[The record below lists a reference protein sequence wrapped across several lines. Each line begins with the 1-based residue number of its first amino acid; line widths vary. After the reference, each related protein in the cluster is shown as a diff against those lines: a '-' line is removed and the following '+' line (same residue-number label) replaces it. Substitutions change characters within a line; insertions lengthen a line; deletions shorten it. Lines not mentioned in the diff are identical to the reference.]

1 MNAHAMREGPPRPA
15 AREDRWKA
23 LTQQASAAYAN
34 RENGAADD
42 LYRSALAEAEL
53 LLRSA
58 ENGAGTVQAPALLV
72 ISHHNLAQF
81 ALRRGQA
88 ERATAH
94 YRDAFYRLLA
104 LAGNTSAPLGLREA
118 CVPHLKVA
126 LVALASDLGTCGA
139 LSGKLRRDMARAR
152 DAMHAARGR
161 SY

>member
-1 MNAHAMREGPPRPA
+1 MNAHGMLEGPPRSA
-15 AREDRWKA
+15 ASEDRWKA
-23 LTQQASAAYAN
+23 LTRQANVAYAN
-34 RENGAADD
+34 PEGEAADD

-53 LLRSA
+53 LLCDA
-58 ENGAGTVQAPALLV
+58 ENGAGIAQAPALLV
-72 ISHHNLAQF
+72 ISHHNLAQL
-81 ALRRGQA
+81 ALKRGQA

-94 YRDAFYRLLA
+94 YRGAFYRLLA

-126 LVALASDLGTCGA
+126 LVALASGLGTCGA

-161 SY
+161 PC